1 MQLNCPACGATFS
14 LDAIIGHEGARDA
27 VLVALQL
34 PAPLG
39 KTLIQYVGLFRPAQ
53 RTLSMDRLA
62 KLLNELLPMI
72 SKAQIER
79 NGSIY
84 AAPVDYWRNAMETM
98 LASRDK
104 LTLPLKSHGYLM
116 EIIAGMAEKTAAKA
130 EQNNENSRR
139 LGGFYTAPAAPS
151 PPAPLPHAGEG
162 GQRPGEG
169 KKEAASKPQKAVM
182 PDAVKQ
188 TIRNLTGRKESS
200 TT

>member
-53 RTLSMDRLA
+53 RALSMDRLA

-104 LTLPLKSHGYLM
+104 LTLPLKSHGYLL

-139 LGGFYTAPAAPS
+139 LGGFYTEPAAPS
-151 PPAPLPHAGEG
+151 PASFNAAESEGE
-162 GQRPGEG
+162 
-169 KKEAASKPQKAVM
+169 KAKSKPQKAVM

>member
-53 RTLSMDRLA
+53 RALSMDRLA

-104 LTLPLKSHGYLM
+104 LTLPLKSHGYLL

-151 PPAPLPHAGEG
+151 PASVNAAESEGE
-162 GQRPGEG
+162 
-169 KKEAASKPQKAVM
+169 KAKSKPQKAVM

-188 TIRNLTGRKESS
+188 TIRNLTGRKEQ
-200 TT
+200 

>member
-14 LDAIIGHEGARDA
+14 LDAIIGHEGAREA

-39 KTLIQYVGLFRPAQ
+39 KTLIQYIGLFRPAQ
-53 RTLSMDRLA
+53 RALSMDRLA

-79 NGSIY
+79 NGTIY

-104 LTLPLKSHGYLM
+104 LTLPLKSHGYLL
-116 EIIAGMAEKTAAKA
+116 EVIAAAAEKTAAKA
-130 EQNNENSRR
+130 EQQHEQGRKY
-139 LGGFYTAPAAPS
+139 GEVKAAQHNAS
-151 PPAPLPHAGEG
+151 AGKVIE
-162 GQRPGEG
+162 
-169 KKEAASKPQKAVM
+169 KLVKPKAEKSVI
-182 PDAVKQ
+182 PTHISEQ
-188 TIRNLTGRKESS
+188 IRNRD
-200 TT
+200 

>member
-14 LDAIIGHEGARDA
+14 LDAIIGHEGAREA

-53 RTLSMDRLA
+53 RALSMDRLA

-84 AAPVDYWRNAMETM
+84 SAPIDYWRNAMETM

-104 LTLPLKSHGYLM
+104 LTLPLKSHGYLL

-130 EQNNENSRR
+130 EQSNENSRR
-139 LGGFYTAPAAPS
+139 SGGFYTAQPVTASEARQSSDTKPMDCRAAN
-151 PPAPLPHAGEG
+151 
-162 GQRPGEG
+162 
-169 KKEAASKPQKAVM
+169 AARNDKRSKAVM
-182 PDAVKQ
+182 PEAVKQ
-188 TIRNLTGRKESS
+188 TIRNLTGRKVDS